1 MTQTLCHSEVYDSF
15 TYRKGDYSRI
25 YLLFKLLI
33 RIWLVGCLGLSNY
46 SSYYSNSHLLLLV
59 PSNSHLLLFLSN
71 SHWLL
76 FLSNS
81 HLLLFV
87 SFRLLVSLFCV
98 SQCVSLSLLYACE
111 SLSTQWLK
119 EQEEHGDYRVAA
131 ITLCVSTYIQVG
143 IKTCYTQVFV
153 YAYKWRVYKYMYWLV
168 CMCTCMH
175 VYFYLC
181 VYV

>member
-111 SLSTQWLK
+111 SFS
-119 EQEEHGDYRVAA
+119 
-131 ITLCVSTYIQVG
+131 TLCVWVSLYTMIERAGGARRLSCCRYNSMRVYIHTGGHQNVLYTSFRLCIQVA
-143 IKTCYTQVFV
+143 C
-153 YAYKWRVYKYMYWLV
+153 L
-168 CMCTCMH
+168 
-175 VYFYLC
+175 
-181 VYV
+181 